1 MRIGFV
7 GAGKV
12 GCSLALYFYSHQ
24 CEISG
29 FYSKTAEHAA
39 RIADMTKS
47 QAFTDINSLA
57 LKSDLLFITV
67 PDDEIASVYRGISSD
82 NLKNTIVCHCS
93 GSLTAKEVFGE
104 DDTELN
110 IRKISLHPL
119 CAVDS
124 KESHREFDKVFFFLE
139 GNPEITELMMDYLKG
154 LSLNVRIISSDI
166 KVRYHL
172 AASVVSN
179 QVVALINEGVELL
192 GQCGFSKEDSLDA
205 LAPLITGNIEHILK
219 NGPVQ
224 ALTGP
229 VQRGDISTVSKHI
242 RTLDTY
248 SDRLLYT
255 LLSRKLL
262 QIAKIKN
269 PDRDFSKLEKYLTE

>member
-39 RIADMTKS
+39 EIADKTES
-47 QAFTDINSLA
+47 QAFTDINTLA
-57 LKSDLLFITV
+57 AKSDLLFITV

-82 NLKNTIVCHCS
+82 NLRNTIVCHCS

-104 DDTELN
+104 DDTDLN

-124 KESHREFDKVFFFLE
+124 KESHRDFEKAFFFLE
-139 GNPEITELMMDYLKG
+139 GNPEITQLMMEFLKG

-166 KVRYHL
+166 KVKYHL

-179 QVVALINEGVELL
+179 QVVALINGGVELL
-192 GQCGFSKEDSLDA
+192 EQCGFSKEDSLEA
-205 LAPLITGNIEHILK
+205 LAPLIMGNIEHVLK

-229 VQRGDISTVSKHI
+229 VQRGDINTVSKHI

-255 LLSRKLL
+255 LLARKLL